1 MVSEPGS
8 SEPELQLPQSTCSHL
23 SSNQSLEDM
32 FIRAQILQEE
42 EVCME
47 RLSNPASNRLVQEV
61 FSHPVSKWCPRRWR
75 LEDMKQG
82 RAFEYE
88 KQDGGHELKE
98 KEVGDDPNS
107 QIQQKLW
114 PVSQN
119 AKGINLV
126 PCCSQDVFLAQ
137 HLSKTRG
144 RLDPLCGAMGRYL
157 CVEAGLRS
165 ACHISWFKKRRPRGL
180 RSAGHEVVEL
190 LVQDT
195 HEEEGHH
202 LSHEEGRSLRL
213 ISSLNLYSIQACG
226 GDSNEQPEEPKFKTG
241 FLLIITRE

>member
-1 MVSEPGS
+1 
-8 SEPELQLPQSTCSHL
+8 
-23 SSNQSLEDM
+23 
-32 FIRAQILQEE
+32 
-42 EVCME
+42 ME
-47 RLSNPASNRLVQEV
+47 GLSNPASNGLVQEV

-82 RAFEYE
+82 GAFEYE

-98 KEVGDDPNS
+98 KEVGDDPDS

-126 PCCSQDVFLAQ
+126 PCCSQEVFLAQ

-165 ACHISWFKKRRPRGL
+165 AGHISWFKKRRPRG
-180 RSAGHEVVEL
+180 
-190 LVQDT
+190 
-195 HEEEGHH
+195 
-202 LSHEEGRSLRL
+202 
-213 ISSLNLYSIQACG
+213 C
-226 GDSNEQPEEPKFKTG
+226 
-241 FLLIITRE
+241 